1 MVPKVDFS
9 SSILTTITISSGAN
23 PVHVSQTW
31 VAKEFWSLSSQSQS
45 FLNAIYYSSSR
56 IGRKTVGPVSC
67 RVGVGDVNFPRTR
80 LLCGGCPPMGWDG
93 WKRH

>member
-45 FLNAIYYSSSR
+45 VLNAILFF
-56 IGRKTVGPVSC
+56 I
-67 RVGVGDVNFPRTR
+67 
-80 LLCGGCPPMGWDG
+80 
-93 WKRH
+93 